1 MRIDVARR
9 TRAARS
15 PLKVG
20 HGHAAPSGCDLYGA
34 APADGLPDRR
44 TDYPEDRATRR
55 SENAGRVLRGVKP
68 SRKGARGEGGG
79 PRVGPSRGRGAGTRN
94 GENVDLQ
101 LMLVIAGLFI
111 GVVVGLTGM
120 GGGALM
126 TPVLVIFFGVP
137 PLAAVSSDLV
147 VSAVMKPVGGLVHL
161 RRGTVDLRLVGL
173 LCLGSVPSAFCGVL
187 VSRALGN
194 DTSVQEWTKF
204 ALGVA
209 LLLAATGL
217 IAKAYL
223 ALVARGRRAAQR
235 AARQAGPPARGACS
249 RAVVPDRRSPAPGSH
264 PARRCDR
271 WTDRRDDVGGV
282 RLADHHRAARPLS
295 EAQRGRPGGHR
306 PRPGGAAGG
315 LGRAGAPAVR
325 RLPVRPDRLAPGRLP
340 TRGVPRR
347 PTVVQG
353 PRGPR
358 APRARSGAPRLGS
371 EAAGPERRGDG
382 PDLGRRRGRGTSRVD
397 GRTGSSR
404 LAGPRAH
411 VVAGHRATVHLSHCF
426 VSHCFVV
433 NWSTPNFGARDLRR
447 DPFVIR
453 PGRLRSLATRAR
465 RPPGNPSPGDLPR
478 HPPNSACPVVTRGN
492 RGPTA
497 PLG

>member
-1 MRIDVARR
+1 MRTGVGR

-20 HGHAAPSGCDLYGA
+20 HGHPAPSGCDLYGA

-55 SENAGRVLRGVKP
+55 REIAGRVLRGVMR

-79 PRVGPSRGRGAGTRN
+79 PKVGPSRRRGAGTRN

-194 DTSVQEWTKF
+194 DTSVQEWTKL

-223 ALVARGRRAAQR
+223 ALVARGRRAAR
-235 AARQAGPPARGACS
+235 PAGRPAGGACS

-315 LGRAGAPAVR
+315 FGRAGAPAVR
-325 RLPVRPDRLAPGRLP
+325 RLPVRPDRLAPGRLL

-353 PRGPR
+353 PRGPG
-358 APRARSGAPRLGS
+358 APRARSGAPGLGS
-371 EAAGPERRGDG
+371 EAAGPERRDDG
-382 PDLGRRRGRGTSRVD
+382 LDLGRRRGRGTSRVD